1 MLKILHTADWHLGQ
15 SFFGHDRTNEHAH
28 FLNWLLSELKERETD
43 VLIIAGDVFDVSNPS
58 AAAQRMFYRFV
69 SEATRKCPHLQI
81 VAVAGNHDS
90 ASRLEAPIPLLEE
103 MNTSIKGV
111 VRKKDGAIDY
121 KQFIVELKNSK
132 GDVEALCM
140 AVPFLRQG
148 DYPHVETTGNP
159 YAEGVKALY
168 HTLTDYALSCRKP
181 NQALI
186 AVGHLHAIGAKIAEK
201 DYSERTIIG
210 GLEYVSPE
218 AFPQEVAYTALGHIH
233 KAQRVA
239 GRHDVRYA
247 GSPLPMSFAEKKYHH
262 GVVEVHIE
270 NGAPTAINKVEYTP
284 LVSLL
289 SVPSEGYAD
298 PATALE
304 QLEALPIPLDDA
316 PQPYLEVKVI
326 LKEPEPMLRRQVE
339 EAIADK
345 QVRLARI
352 VASYSASN
360 EEQYEHIA
368 SVGLHDLNPLQI
380 LQTKFEQTY
389 HSEMPQELIDL
400 FQEVAL
406 SLQIDTPQ

>member
-168 HTLTDYALSCRKP
+168 HTLTDYALSRRKP

-270 NGAPTAINKVEYTP
+270 NGAPTAINKVEYIP